1 MGRMVDG
8 KVVVV
13 TGAGAGIGREFAK
26 AFAANGA
33 KVIVNDLAR
42 IPEEEVFAANRVVE
56 EIKQEG
62 GDAAAVIESVAEW
75 ESAQRIVQAALDHFG
90 RIDCVI
96 NNAGITRDRFFF
108 NMSVEEWR
116 TVLDVHLNGSFFAA
130 RAAAPYFKSQESGC
144 YVHMTSTSGLI
155 GTWVRPTTLPPRWGS
170 WIVQMHRDGHGEIQ
184 RPFELHCALGLDG
197 HDRQYSGKLAR
208 KHRANRKAE
217 KNGKQQDSAARGI
230 PCQQFGSEG
239 FRPDIRRTGQ

>member
-1 MGRMVDG
+1 MGRMVEG

-13 TGAGAGIGREFAK
+13 TGGGAGIGREFAK
-26 AFAANGA
+26 AFASNGA
-33 KVIVNDLAR
+33 KVIVNDPAR
-42 IPEEEVFAANRVVE
+42 IADANVFAADRVVE
-56 EIKQEG
+56 EIRQVG
-62 GDAAAVIESVAEW
+62 GEAAAVIESVAEW

-155 GTWVRPTTLPPRWGS
+155 GNLGQANYAAAKMGIVGLSKCIAMDMAKFNVRSNCIAPWAWSRMIDSIPTNTP
-170 WIVQMHRDGHGEIQ
+170 
-184 RPFELHCALGLDG
+184 
-197 HDRQYSGKLAR
+197 DRKSTRL
-208 KHRANRKAE
+208 
-217 KNGKQQDSAARGI
+217 
-230 PCQQFGSEG
+230 
-239 FRPDIRRTGQ
+239 

>member
-42 IPEEEVFAANRVVE
+42 IPEEDVFAANRVVE

-96 NNAGITRDRFFF
+96 TTPESPGIAFSSTCR
-108 NMSVEEWR
+108 WR
-116 TVLDVHLNGSFFAA
+116 NGG
-130 RAAAPYFKSQESGC
+130 RC
-144 YVHMTSTSGLI
+144 WTSI
-155 GTWVRPTTLPPRWGS
+155 
-170 WIVQMHRDGHGEIQ
+170 
-184 RPFELHCALGLDG
+184 
-197 HDRQYSGKLAR
+197 
-208 KHRANRKAE
+208 
-217 KNGKQQDSAARGI
+217 
-230 PCQQFGSEG
+230 
-239 FRPDIRRTGQ
+239 